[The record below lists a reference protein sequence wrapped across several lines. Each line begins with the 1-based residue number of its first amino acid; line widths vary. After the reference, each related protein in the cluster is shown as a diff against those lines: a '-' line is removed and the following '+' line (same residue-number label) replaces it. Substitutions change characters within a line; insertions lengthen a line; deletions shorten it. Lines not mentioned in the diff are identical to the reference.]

1 MKLIEEMI
9 QQVDQFIESLRLSWM
24 YAPRRDRPV
33 WMKRI
38 NAELDARLVLMG
50 QRDGGIL

>member
-9 QQVDQFIESLRLSWM
+9 QQVDQFLESLRLGWM
-24 YAPRRDRPV
+24 HANRRDKPV

-50 QRDGGIL
+50 QRDGEIL